1 MSLDVYRILEPW
13 GQDLEPQAHWL
24 YSQPATAEIW
34 VTYKL
39 TDGTELALARPLSA
53 LERSAME
60 VLLSR
65 ARVHGP
71 EVGIQLA
78 QGYDTGEAEPHW
90 ATLGDIAEIVIE
102 VRT

>member
-60 VLLSR
+60 VLLSQ

-71 EVGIQLA
+71 EVAIQLA
-78 QGYDTGEAEPHW
+78 QGYETGENLPRW
-90 ATLGDIAEIVIE
+90 VMLGQVAEIMIE
-102 VRT
+102 VQT